1 MNGGDD
7 ENRTRDLCRDSTD
20 GTAGHWKY
28 VVDNVIVYRDVY
40 RAHSFNESHGIESL
54 YAFMDS
60 NGCRGRFEL
69 TTFGL

>member
-1 MNGGDD
+1 
-7 ENRTRDLCRDSTD
+7 
-20 GTAGHWKY
+20 

-69 TTFGL
+69 TTFGYAEWGPSGLSTVRLPNDVV